1 MVSPTAEAWKNIGY
15 LAQQA
20 GGGQWTSVL
29 GFDSPGPVGSGFQ
42 HLKELGLLSDLL
54 GQSIRFPWAE
64 LAAGLRTF
72 TGVPVC
78 KRWLLV
84 SCARA
89 WFVVSIKRTA
99 FTTSMSLRNA
109 NLFAPTIKTQ
119 PGREHSLFSSIAA
132 VIVEYV

>member
-1 MVSPTAEAWKNIGY
+1 MRARRSEALQEVSHGVSNRGGMEEYWLLGTASWGRAVN
-15 LAQQA
+15 
-20 GGGQWTSVL
+20 VL
-29 GFDSPGPVGSGFQ
+29 GFDRGPVGSGFQ

-99 FTTSMSLRNA
+99 FTTSMSLRI
-109 NLFAPTIKTQ
+109 FAGQ
-119 PGREHSLFSSIAA
+119 C
-132 VIVEYV
+132 